1 MKTID
6 LNCDLGEWIDDESPK
21 RDIEIMPFI
30 SSCNIAC
37 GGHVGDIYSMRSTIR
52 LALDNNV
59 AIGAHPSY
67 PDTQNFG
74 RKTIEISSKDLK
86 KSLMEQLSVFRSIV
100 EQERG
105 MVHHV
110 KPHGALYNNASV
122 NIDLANTVVKAI
134 QETYQTVKVYCQQGS
149 NLDQAIIHHGLIPIY
164 EVFADRTYEN
174 DLTLRS
180 RKKDGAIIHET
191 IHVIEHVHRL
201 VLLGKVK
208 TFNGLTKSIVANTLC
223 LHSDTPGAVELSKK
237 INNYLRTQGV
247 NIAPA

>member
-67 PDTQNFG
+67 PDKQHFG
-74 RKTIEISSKDLK
+74 RTTI
-86 KSLMEQLSVFRSIV
+86 QLSKKELKTNLMAQLCEFRSLV
-100 EQERG
+100 EKEG
-105 MVHHV
+105 GIVHHV
-110 KPHGALYNNASV
+110 KPHGALYNDASV
-122 NIDLANTVVKAI
+122 NSDAANMVVEAI
-134 QETYQTVKVYCQQGS
+134 QETYQTVKVYCPQGS
-149 NLDQAIIHHGLIPIY
+149 ELDQTMVQHGLKPIY
-164 EVFADRTYEN
+164 EVFADRAYEN

-191 IHVIEHVHRL
+191 VHVIEHVYRL

-208 TFNGLTKSIVANTLC
+208 TFYGLTKPIVANTLC